1 MLTISNNKSFMP
13 GVYINQAKIVGAIDI
28 SGQPTY
34 QDNPESVRDLAVEL
48 EFDIGKEWTKKVII
62 KGNLKIN
69 PRSPKVIDDWGSAF
83 VVKDLF
89 IKLGCFDNLTK
100 EEQRDKLKIFS
111 MKEVPVDFLVKLI
124 GLNVFTLDYVKGIS
138 EEGKLKY
145 ATWNIVDTD
154 EDRLAIAFKSSY
166 AKGYPNNYKPELL
179 NSLPSAS
186 TLVTQPINTNEE
198 VPEEDFI
205 F

>member
-1 MLTISNNKSFMP
+1 MLTINNTKSFMP

-69 PRSPKVIDDWGSAF
+69 TRSPKVIDDWGSAF

-89 IKLGCFDNLTK
+89 IKTGCFDNLTK
-100 EEQRDKLKIFS
+100 EEQREKLKIFS
-111 MKEVPVDFLVKLI
+111 VKEIPVDFLVKLI
-124 GLNVFTLDYVKGIS
+124 GLNLFTLDYVKGMS
-138 EEGKLKY
+138 DEGKLKY
-145 ATWNIVDTD
+145 TTWNIVDTE

-179 NSLPSAS
+179 NSPSSVS

>member
-1 MLTISNNKSFMP
+1 MP

-89 IKLGCFDNLTK
+89 IKTGCFDNLNK
-100 EEQRDKLKIFS
+100 EEQREKLKIFS
-111 MKEVPVDFLVKLI
+111 MKEIPVDFLVKLI
-124 GLNVFTLDYVKGIS
+124 GLNLFTLDYVKGIS

-154 EDRLAIAFKSSY
+154 EDRLANSFKASVN
-166 AKGYPNNYKPELL
+166 KGYPNNYKPELL
-179 NSLPSAS
+179 TTLPKTPSL
-186 TLVTQPINTNEE
+186 VEEPINTNEE